1 MKEYFIV
8 LSLGISLFLIA
19 ISVFDKSVYS
29 APILITISLVS
40 IVYSLIKLSNK
51 SESIKTFLSS
61 LLDLI

>member
-1 MKEYFIV
+1 MKEYFII

>member
-1 MKEYFIV
+1 MKEYFII

-40 IVYSLIKLSNK
+40 IVYSLIKLNNK

-61 LLDLI
+61 LLNLI